1 MGHSTGLAWSAFVG
15 RAAYPC
21 VNTFQPFSN
30 NETCGTYVST
40 ILKTTP
46 RYRIMGHVI
55 NEAYLQE
62 ADKVEYKFLQDLHPL
77 IPIIQCANLM
87 CEGGCSGGPVF
98 NTQGKVVGMLVM
110 GIHDCSISIHVAL
123 LKEFVKLAA
132 QDSNKVDKRGKQP
145 VGAGHGSK
153 VS

>member
-1 MGHSTGLAWSAFVG
+1 MVCVG

-21 VNTFQPFSN
+21 VNTFQPFSY

-46 RYRIMGHVI
+46 CYRIIGHVI
-55 NEAYLQE
+55 NQAYLRE
-62 ADKVEYKFLQDLHPL
+62 ASELDSKFLKELHPL
-77 IPIIQCANLM
+77 IPIIQCANFV

-98 NTQGKVVGMLVM
+98 NTQGKVIGMLVM
-110 GIHDCSISIHVAL
+110 GLDDCSISIHVTL

-132 QDSNKVDKRGKQP
+132 QDSNKVDKRGKQH
-145 VGAGHGSK
+145 VGTGHGSQ
-153 VS
+153 VR